1 MNKKLLAFLIILTA
15 VSIIAIAQT
24 AGRVILINNTPM
36 DVSRIDSISFDTGAN
51 PPQQKIWYDG
61 KATAFP
67 LNNGAASPILTGMD
81 LSRYIY
87 RITNPSEVW
96 DLMYVTP
103 AGYFFRGNASTIAD
117 EEDSAVGKMWFYQS
131 FDGLSHATI
140 RMDHTGDI
148 ARTVSMDYDTGIA
161 EYSRSDNDIV
171 IIHITEDYDKESLR
185 AHGYDAPNHDIADDE
200 LKSSLYHHVR
210 YYDGYD
216 FDMWESDLQK
226 HIDSFR
232 NLLLLPV
239 IMTDATAAT
248 KATAAKAGIK
258 VKKLHD
264 RNFAVVPFTGKV
276 HDNEIYDCSVRNAY
290 GRISVAS
297 PTFLKEAEYGLLLDT
312 DPKRLECGTASVEV
326 KLSQPRIM
334 SSFSAYFNGLT
345 SGTKYYYRTYCKIPK
360 SRLDTYHFRY
370 GDKKA
375 TTGYGRVK
383 DFTTKTAVLVNVE
396 VHNEGRRMFDN
407 CETLAIPVS
416 VYNIEYTWNSADN
429 KDEYVWSFMG
439 SDIGIEGYDF
449 FLDDRYIGDNSYHR
463 ECDWFGFTDFTLS
476 GSPNYVYK
484 PAYHIGC
491 RAYPRNGDINLSFH
505 SHSSISEVGEKH
517 EIGTA
522 KYWFHSSESV
532 HLEYNFY
539 FNLTGDRQWH
549 TTEEYDNYRVYYEY
563 YVGLNKFS
571 SQGSIGYYLTD
582 NEIISLMKEGSGK
595 NVKYENV
602 NGYITTEAG
611 YGYAVYYKYGKYSKE
626 NEPGTV
632 PEHIQNLPKTM
643 KVRTVF
649 KGECNRPALVD
660 KANDATK
667 QAGGQGSGVSPF

>member
-24 AGRVILINNTPM
+24 AGRVIVIDNTPM

-103 AGYFFRGNASTIAD
+103 AGYFFRGNASTIAGD
-117 EEDSAVGKMWFYQS
+117 DASAVGKMWFYQS

-140 RMDHTGDI
+140 RMNQTGDVEH
-148 ARTVSMDYDTGIA
+148 AVSMDYDTGIA

-185 AHGYDAPNHDIADDE
+185 ADGYDTPNHDIADDE

-248 KATAAKAGIK
+248 KTTAAKAGIK

-276 HDNEIYDCSVRNAY
+276 YDNEIYDCSVRNVY

-334 SSFSAYFNGLT
+334 SSFSAYFNGLLP
-345 SGTKYYYRTYCKIPK
+345 GTKYYYRTYCKIPQ

-383 DFTTKTAVLVNVE
+383 EFTTKTAILVNQE
-396 VHNEGRRMFDN
+396 ITNEGRSIFPDR
-407 CETLAIPVS
+407 ETLTIPLIL
-416 VYNIEYTWNSADN
+416 YNYNYTWDASANENQTQYRFTIGDMKDVGYYPYEVFN
-429 KDEYVWSFMG
+429 KP
-439 SDIGIEGYDF
+439 SDHTFEQTESWTG
-449 FLDDRYIGDNSYHR
+449 FLDLTHPAGEYYTPERPDESVHRIVGPEGNIGNEKCDISFNLWINVHRRSKSLKELHSGESASGWDEVHYFRVDMAGIQFQDDSQWRYMRDGYHELDYDKTFR
-463 ECDWFGFTDFTLS
+463 QGTFTGYQLYLES
-476 GSPNYVYK
+476 GTGTSIKYNN
-484 PAYHIGC
+484 H
-491 RAYPRNGDINLSFH
+491 NGDITVGKITGWLIWKTKYYEQDIVPAHIENLPNTLKTRSV
-505 SHSSISEVGEKH
+505 IVGEC
-517 EIGTA
+517 A
-522 KYWFHSSESV
+522 
-532 HLEYNFY
+532 
-539 FNLTGDRQWH
+539 
-549 TTEEYDNYRVYYEY
+549 
-563 YVGLNKFS
+563 
-571 SQGSIGYYLTD
+571 
-582 NEIISLMKEGSGK
+582 
-595 NVKYENV
+595 
-602 NGYITTEAG
+602 
-611 YGYAVYYKYGKYSKE
+611 
-626 NEPGTV
+626 
-632 PEHIQNLPKTM
+632 
-643 KVRTVF
+643 
-649 KGECNRPALVD
+649 RPAC
-660 KANDATK
+660 AGNARDATK
-667 QAGGQGSGVSPF
+667 PTGGQGPVVSPL